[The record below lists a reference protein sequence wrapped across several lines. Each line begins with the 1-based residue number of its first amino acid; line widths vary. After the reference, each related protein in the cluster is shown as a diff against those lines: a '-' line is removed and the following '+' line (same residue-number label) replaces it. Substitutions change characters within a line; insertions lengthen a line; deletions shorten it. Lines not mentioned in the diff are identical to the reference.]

1 MNFTQLFILLF
12 QRIKTRSAVRSS
24 NANINNVKSEKRLVD
39 KRRTFAVIRGKL
51 DYELQSYTIDLSNRV
66 RSFVFVRMCKC
77 FP

>member
-1 MNFTQLFILLF
+1 MLLF
-12 QRIKTRSAVRSS
+12 QRIRTRSAVRSVS

-39 KRRTFAVIRGKL
+39 KRRTFAIIRGKL

-66 RSFVFVRMCKC
+66 RSFVFVRTCKC

>member
-1 MNFTQLFILLF
+1 MLLF
-12 QRIKTRSAVRSS
+12 QRIKTRSAVRSVS

-39 KRRTFAVIRGKL
+39 KRRTFAIIRGKL

-66 RSFVFVRMCKC
+66 RSFVFVRTCKC